1 MSTKAHV
8 VEGNRVVA
16 TLPHQAFA
24 KEAHLQDL
32 IAQNPHLLA
41 GEQMYPG
48 SDLRFM
54 LVKREIGIQ
63 SADGR
68 ATRWSLDHLFV
79 DQNGMPTL
87 VEVKRSSDERI
98 RREVVGQLLEYASN
112 CLRSWP
118 AGKLREYF
126 EQGGDTQ
133 ERFNKLLGPE
143 LEVGEDDGT
152 QPQASRERRID
163 QFWNRVD
170 AKLRKGDIRLVFLA
184 DELPLNLVRT
194 IEFLNA
200 RFATI
205 EVVGVE
211 LKQYSHGEIRF
222 VVPRVVGVSTEVLEK
237 QRRADP
243 DRGNWDED
251 SFLDVI
257 HTDHGQAARDAVS
270 LIMDWCRE
278 NRTQVG
284 FTNSKSGSFVPE
296 VPRGKKM
303 VWPVAIN
310 MDGRVTLQLGHLA
323 QRGGGMEPLE
333 AREELLRRLNGFLKE
348 RIGLDRSSTQPSFAL
363 AELTSADALKGFL
376 KTMDWVKTQIQSSLA
391 SQGILNSS

>member
-1 MSTKAHV
+1 MSTNAHV
-8 VEGNRVVA
+8 VDGNRVVA
-16 TLPHQAFA
+16 TLPHQSFA
-24 KEAHLQDL
+24 KEAHLQEL
-32 IAQNPHLLA
+32 IAQAPALLA

-79 DQNGMPTL
+79 DQNGRPTL

-98 RREVVGQLLEYASN
+98 RREVVGQLLEYAAN
-112 CLRSWP
+112 CLKSWP
-118 AGKLREYF
+118 AGKLREFF
-126 EQGGDTQ
+126 EQGRDSQ
-133 ERFNKLLGPE
+133 DRINKLLGAE
-143 LEVGEDDGT
+143 LEVGEDDETG
-152 QPQASRERRID
+152 QQASRERRID

-184 DELPLNLVRT
+184 DVLPVNLIRT

-205 EVVGVE
+205 EVIGVE
-211 LKQYSHGEIRF
+211 IRQYSHGQVQF

-257 HTDHGQAARDAVS
+257 HADHGQAARDAVAS
-270 LIMDWCRE
+270 LMEWCRANGAE
-278 NRTQVG
+278 VG
-284 FTNSKSGSFVPE
+284 FTTSKKGSFVPE
-296 VPRGKKM
+296 IPLNGKM
-303 VWPVAIN
+303 VWPVAVSV
-310 MDGRVTLQLGHLA
+310 DGRVKLQLGHLA
-323 QRGGGMEPLE
+323 QRGGGMEPLA
-333 AREELLRRLNGFLKE
+333 AREELLRRLNDLLTEK
-348 RIGLDRSSTQPSFAL
+348 IGLDRAGAQPSFAL
-363 AELTSADALKGFL
+363 AELTSAETLKGFL
-376 KTMDWVKTQIQSSLA
+376 ETMDWVKRQIQ
-391 SQGILNSS
+391 QV